1 MLNIDAFLKRLEQLM
16 ENHQLNAA
24 AFAEKIGVQ
33 RSSVSHILSRRNK
46 PSLEFILKVQA
57 EFTEADFDWLLLG
70 ARKKSSPT
78 SNQLLVDQGK
88 VDELEADKSINPPK
102 SLFQLLWTY
111 LTPKFYRS
119 FRLIRM
125 VLFAY
130 FCLNLSIF
138 APYETTT
145 CVHFSDAYLLLYR

>member
-1 MLNIDAFLKRLEQLM
+1 MLNIDTFLKRLEQLM

-88 VDELEADKSINPPK
+88 VDELEADKSINPPQK
-102 SLFQLLWTY
+102 SISTSLDVFDTEVLQIIQTY
-111 LTPKFYRS
+111 KDGTFRVFLPKS
-119 FRLIRM
+119 
-125 VLFAY
+125 
-130 FCLNLSIF
+130 
-138 APYETTT
+138 
-145 CVHFSDAYLLLYR
+145 

>member
-78 SNQLLVDQGK
+78 SNQLFLDQPK
-88 VDELEADKSINPPK
+88 VDELEADKSINPPQK
-102 SLFQLLWTY
+102 SISTSLDVFDTEVLQIIQTY
-111 LTPKFYRS
+111 KDGTFRVFLPKS
-119 FRLIRM
+119 
-125 VLFAY
+125 
-130 FCLNLSIF
+130 
-138 APYETTT
+138 
-145 CVHFSDAYLLLYR
+145 

>member
-46 PSLEFILKVQA
+46 SSLEFILKVQA
-57 EFTEADFDWLLLG
+57 EFTEVDFDWLLLG

-88 VDELEADKSINPPK
+88 VDELEADKSINPPQK
-102 SLFQLLWTY
+102 SISTSLDLFDTEVLQIIQIYKDGTFRVFL
-111 LTPKFYRS
+111 PKS
-119 FRLIRM
+119 
-125 VLFAY
+125 
-130 FCLNLSIF
+130 
-138 APYETTT
+138 
-145 CVHFSDAYLLLYR
+145 

>member
-88 VDELEADKSINPPK
+88 VDELEADKSINPPQK
-102 SLFQLLWTY
+102 SISTSLDVFDTEVLQIIQTY
-111 LTPKFYRS
+111 RDGTFRVFLPKS
-119 FRLIRM
+119 
-125 VLFAY
+125 
-130 FCLNLSIF
+130 
-138 APYETTT
+138 
-145 CVHFSDAYLLLYR
+145 

>member
-78 SNQLLVDQGK
+78 SNQLLVNQGK
-88 VDELEADKSINPPK
+88 VDELEADKSIDPPK
-102 SLFQLLWTY
+102 KSISTSLDVFDTEVLQIIQTY
-111 LTPKFYRS
+111 KDGTFRVFLPKS
-119 FRLIRM
+119 
-125 VLFAY
+125 
-130 FCLNLSIF
+130 
-138 APYETTT
+138 
-145 CVHFSDAYLLLYR
+145 